1 MIHNENKSLDE
12 KEKIIKEVFNK
23 DDDLI
28 NRLFFMAKNGAISR
42 ILREFEHFFMD
53 KDMKV
58 KAEWKE
64 DYKFASIHL
73 KLITKTNGHE
83 RTISIKRSKI
93 HPEPKG
99 ISPCLY
105 SLYAI
110 ANSEYYRSKK
120 PKAAVDFDE
129 ILGSEEFAIL
139 AEKLIRGVNYP
150 FVYESQSSC

>member
-64 DYKFASIHL
+64 DYRYAYVHL
-73 KLITKTNGHE
+73 KLIVRKNEHE
-83 RTISIKRSKI
+83 RLVSIKRDKI

-105 SLYAI
+105 SLNKI
-110 ANSEYYRSKK
+110 SNSEYYGSKK

-129 ILGSEEFAIL
+129 ILGNDEFAIL